1 MSKAAAESEGGR
13 GDEAILWREILRSRE
28 SRYDHRLH
36 GILFVSRGLS
46 CYDAAAIWGRSP
58 RTVEYWVRRFRRDGV
73 EGLWEHPRSGR
84 PAALSAGQ
92 RAQVLRELGEGP
104 ERAAPGAR
112 RWTGALLRRHLSRS
126 YGVDLGVRQCQRLL
140 GAARVPKS

>member
-1 MSKAAAESEGGR
+1 MAKEAEDGGGGR
-13 GDEAILWREILRSRE
+13 AEEAILWREILRSRE

-84 PAALSAGQ
+84 PAALSSGA
-92 RAQVLRELGEGP
+92 RAQVLRELGAGP
-104 ERAAPGAR
+104 ERVDSRAR

-126 YGVDLGVRQCQRLL
+126 YGVELGVRQCQRLL
-140 GAARVPKS
+140 GAARRPQA